1 VAVDGPLGDEQAR
14 SDLPVA
20 QTLGDQP
27 RDVGF
32 PLRERRHARIVW
44 SRGDDMS
51 RLATRSKS
59 TITPSGANSWTNLP
73 PPRHEAQGP
82 RG

>member
-14 SDLPVA
+14 SDLLVA

-32 PLRERRHARIVW
+32 PLRQRRHARIVW

-51 RLATRSKS
+51 RLPKRRSDCGV
-59 TITPSGANSWTNLP
+59 PAQALSGVELGL
-73 PPRHEAQGP
+73 EA
-82 RG
+82 